1 MLLVQPRLFAQ
12 IHYIQSASNFSS
24 SNASKLSASFTTNT
38 TAGNTI
44 VVGAS
49 TVGPVISSISDTQG
63 NTYVQAVANGPNAIW
78 YASNVKAGADTVT
91 ANFAASTTFSLIYV
105 HEYSGLAPSPLD
117 QTSSQTGTGTAV
129 TSGAKIT
136 TQANELIFGYASV
149 DHFTQSAG
157 SGFSARQT
165 AGGNMSEDMIVS
177 TAGTYSASFTQNG
190 SFAWTGLM
198 ATFKQVAPNPI
209 YIQSNSNVA
218 WTSASSVSASF
229 TKSTTAGNTIVVAVS
244 TVGPAVSSVSD
255 SQGNIYAQAVSN
267 GPDAIWYAGN
277 IKAGTDAVTANFAS
291 SSGFG
296 LIYIHEYAGL
306 ATNPLDQ
313 ISSLTGTGMAV
324 TSGAKTVTQ
333 GNELIFGYASV
344 DHFVQSAGSGFS
356 ARQTAGGNMSED
368 MIVSTAGAY
377 SANFTQNGSL
387 GWTALMATFAGAAGG
402 IGGGSAPKA
411 VITANPTSGVAP
423 LAVSFSGS
431 GSTDTGGTIT
441 SYAWNFGDG
450 QTSTVVSPSHIYAA
464 TGTYTASLTVTD
476 SGGKQNSSTTTIT
489 ASGPADPSIGV
500 SISPRRAAL
509 TIGQKLGNLNAIVTK
524 DNSNQGVTWSISPVG
539 GGFTPGGS
547 ASGANVTLTAPS
559 TAGVYTVTATSVTD
573 VTKSD
578 SITVAVTDLAGVYTY
593 HNNLARNGANTQEY
607 ALTPAV
613 VGSTAF
619 GKLFSCTADGAI
631 YAQPLWVANV
641 TIGGVKHNV
650 VYVATQHDGLFAFD
664 ADANPCV
671 RLWNAN
677 LIDANHGGTTG
688 ETSVPDSLVQNVG
701 VGGSDITPEI
711 GVTGTPVIDPS
722 TNTLYVVSKSSN
734 ASGTVFQRLHA
745 IDITTGNEKFG
756 GPANIGPSIT
766 YPGSGDG
773 GTTVTFSTHYQ
784 NQRCGLALVNGTVYV
799 VWASH
804 GDILPYYGWVVSF
817 NAATLAVK
825 NVLNLSPN
833 VQYGGIWMSGGAPA
847 ADSNGNLYVITGN
860 ATFDVTNASGPK
872 NDYGDS
878 ALQLSPTLNINSYFA
893 PSDESMDNAVDHDF
907 GSGGATLIVN
917 DASAS
922 PKHLL
927 VGGGKDGTLY
937 VLDGDTM
944 GGFGD
949 TKARQFFNIGSNVFA
964 TGAFW
969 DNTYYIAGRGNL
981 ISYAFDPT
989 SKMFGTTTFQ
999 STTTYGFPGA
1009 TPSVS
1014 ATGSASNGIV
1024 WTLVTGSYCTSEAKS
1039 CGPAVLHA
1047 NDATNVS
1054 HEIWNSSTASGDAA
1068 GYAVKFTVPTIA
1080 NGKVY
1085 IGTRGNNIGGPD
1097 TSTSAP
1103 GELDVYGLKPN

>member
-1 MLLVQPRLFAQ
+1 LQAGTGTQAFSATLQNDVQGKGVMWTLSGSGCSGITCGALSN
-12 IHYIQSASNFSS
+12 SASTSVTYTAPTAVPS
-24 SNASKLSASFTTNT
+24 PAIVALTATSVADTTKQDSAAITI
-38 TAGNTI
+38 TA
-44 VVGAS
+44 
-49 TVGPVISSISDTQG
+49 PVSSSISVSVSPKRGAFTVGQ
-63 NTYVQAVANGPNAIW
+63 TFASLNA
-78 YASNVKAGADTVT
+78 TVT
-91 ANFAASTTFSLIYV
+91 
-105 HEYSGLAPSPLD
+105 G
-117 QTSSQTGTGTAV
+117 
-129 TSGAKIT
+129 
-136 TQANELIFGYASV
+136 
-149 DHFTQSAG
+149 
-157 SGFSARQT
+157 
-165 AGGNMSEDMIVS
+165 
-177 TAGTYSASFTQNG
+177 
-190 SFAWTGLM
+190 
-198 ATFKQVAPNPI
+198 
-209 YIQSNSNVA
+209 
-218 WTSASSVSASF
+218 
-229 TKSTTAGNTIVVAVS
+229 
-244 TVGPAVSSVSD
+244 
-255 SQGNIYAQAVSN
+255 
-267 GPDAIWYAGN
+267 
-277 IKAGTDAVTANFAS
+277 
-291 SSGFG
+291 
-296 LIYIHEYAGL
+296 
-306 ATNPLDQ
+306 
-313 ISSLTGTGMAV
+313 
-324 TSGAKTVTQ
+324 
-333 GNELIFGYASV
+333 
-344 DHFVQSAGSGFS
+344 
-356 ARQTAGGNMSED
+356 
-368 MIVSTAGAY
+368 
-377 SANFTQNGSL
+377 
-387 GWTALMATFAGAAGG
+387 
-402 IGGGSAPKA
+402 
-411 VITANPTSGVAP
+411 
-423 LAVSFSGS
+423 
-431 GSTDTGGTIT
+431 
-441 SYAWNFGDG
+441 
-450 QTSTVVSPSHIYAA
+450 
-464 TGTYTASLTVTD
+464 
-476 SGGKQNSSTTTIT
+476 
-489 ASGPADPSIGV
+489 
-500 SISPRRAAL
+500 
-509 TIGQKLGNLNAIVTK
+509 
-524 DNSNQGVTWSISPVG
+524 DNSNQGVTWSSNPAGVTFSP
-539 GGFTPGGS
+539 TSS
-547 ASGANVTLTAPS
+547 ASGTNVTLTAPS

-573 VTKSD
+573 VAKSA
-578 SITVAVTDLAGVYTY
+578 SVTVAVSDLAGVYTY

-607 ALTPAV
+607 ALTPTV

-641 TIGGVKHNV
+641 TIGGAKHNV
-650 VYVATQHDGLFAFD
+650 VFVATQHDGLFAFD

-722 TNTLYVVSKSSN
+722 TNTLYVVTKSSN
-734 ASGTVFQRLHA
+734 AGGTVFQRLHA
-745 IDITTGNEKFG
+745 IDITTGSEKFG
-756 GPANIGPSIT
+756 GPANIGSNIT
-766 YPGSGDG
+766 YPGTGDG
-773 GTTVTFSTHYQ
+773 SSTVTFSPHYQ

-804 GDILPYYGWVVSF
+804 GDILPYYGWIVSF

-825 NVLNLSPN
+825 NVLNVSPN
-833 VQYGGIWMSGGAPA
+833 VQFGGIWMSGGAPA
-847 ADSNGNLYVITGN
+847 ADSSGNLYVITGN
-860 ATFDVTNASGPK
+860 ATFDVTNTTAPT

-878 ALQLSPTLNINSYFA
+878 ALQLSPTLGINSYFA

-917 DASAS
+917 DPTAS

-989 SKMFGTTTFQ
+989 SKMFGTTTF
-999 STTTYGFPGA
+999 SSSTTYGFPGA

-1024 WTLVTGSYCTSEAKS
+1024 WTLVTGSYCTSESQS

-1068 GYAVKFTVPTIA
+1068 GNAVKFTVPTIA

-1085 IGTRGNNIGGPD
+1085 VGTRGNNVGGAD